1 MNTDV
6 ITHQLKVNNMLSFS
20 VLYIYIYI
28 YIYIYSIVIVSR
40 LILHFLMYFPR
51 FSLCLKIVHFKVKR
65 INILT

>member
-20 VLYIYIYI
+20 VLYIYIY
-28 YIYIYSIVIVSR
+28 SIVIVSC